1 MMPHMP
7 LIRNCEL
14 NPGSGTPPF
23 LKSVGSSFHQFRW
36 LWVKTL
42 VPFSS
47 HQNRQWWI
55 CIPSKMGNL
64 LESLVLHGFDP
75 SHPLKRLE
83 NPRFWPFFD
92 HPQLTCAQLIQP
104 SPWNSNVIASLS
116 SRRKVSILHRSNFGS
131 GRAMGFAGATSWRH
145 QGLGPTISAMEHD
158 GQVLH

>member
-36 LWVKTL
+36 QLVKTL

-83 NPRFWPFFD
+83 NP
-92 HPQLTCAQLIQP
+92 QLTCAQLIQP
-104 SPWNSNVIASLS
+104 FPVWNSNVTASLS

-131 GRAMGFAGATSWRH
+131 GRAIGFAGATSWRH
-145 QGLGPTISAMEHD
+145 EGLGPTISAMEHD
-158 GQVLH
+158 GQILH